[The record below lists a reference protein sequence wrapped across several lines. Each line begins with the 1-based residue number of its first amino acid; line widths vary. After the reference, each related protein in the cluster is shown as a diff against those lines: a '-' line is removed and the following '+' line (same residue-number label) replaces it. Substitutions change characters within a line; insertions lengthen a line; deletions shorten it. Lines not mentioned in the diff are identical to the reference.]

1 MGKIKMTA
9 KVPKIVMIKKK
20 TAKSPGTGEAGKIAV
35 VGAFKTTETNPKLF
49 TSLSDAQE
57 TFGDDT
63 TFDGCAALP
72 YLFMSGATSVL
83 AVNVSTESSGTWT
96 KTVDATNLAASLA
109 KIKGED
115 WDILFVAAAI
125 TDAFATLIDTYLEA
139 CFTAKYPAGFVGALT
154 GQTDAANI
162 TTAGKAGDQCY
173 GLLTQQLTVNGTQLS
188 VLNSAAY
195 YCGLIAGM
203 KVGNTMTMK
212 TVPGVTAVNPELS
225 FETGGSGKALLEA
238 GITTVKCMNRNTG
251 KYVVV
256 NSEQPNGYDLYIN
269 RVRDYVVKEMALHDF
284 LGERNRDATLEEIKH
299 EIMRVKSV
307 CIDTLDL
314 LKDIDFEVIK
324 KSANTVDIHITRL
337 LFDGIITEIDV
348 YVTVEVE

>member
-1 MGKIKMTA
+1 MTA
-9 KVPKIVMIKKK
+9 KIPKIVVYNKKSS
-20 TAKSPGTGEAGKIAV
+20 KSPGTGEAGKIAM

-49 TSLSDAQE
+49 TSLDEAQT

-83 AVNVSTESSGTWT
+83 AVNVSTQSSGTWT
-96 KTVDATNLAASLA
+96 KTVDSTNLATALA

-115 WDILFVAAAI
+115 WDVLFVAAPI
-125 TDAFATLIDTYLEA
+125 TDAFIAIIDAYLDATWSM
-139 CFTAKYPAGFVGALT
+139 KYPAGFIGALT
-154 GQTDAANI
+154 GSSVSANV
-162 TTAGKAGDQCY
+162 TTATAAGQHCY

-212 TVPGVTAVNPELS
+212 TVPYVTAVSPELS
-225 FETGGSGKALLEA
+225 FENSGDGKTLLEA
-238 GITTVKCMNRNTG
+238 GITTVKCQNRNAG
-251 KYVVV
+251 KYIVV
-256 NSEQPNGYDLYIN
+256 NSEQPNGLDLYVN
-269 RVRDYVVKEMALHDF
+269 RVRDYVIKALALHDF
-284 LGERNRDATLEEIKH
+284 LGERNRELTLSSIKQ
-299 EIMRVKSV
+299 EVDRVKNE
-307 CIDTLDL
+307 CIKVLDL
-314 LKDIDFEVIK
+314 LKDIEFTVEK
-324 KSANTVDIHITRL
+324 KSSDCVDIHIQKL

-348 YVTVEVE
+348 YVTVVVE